1 MGRTTIATLR
11 DRVERLNERLGTELE
26 LHAWSNGRHSVYRLD
41 RPDGSHL
48 NPRGA
53 TASEMEHFIDG
64 LFAITNN
71 REIIESYAERR
82 DDIFVEVA

>member
-11 DRVERLNERLGTELE
+11 DRVERLNDKFGTELE

-41 RPDGSHL
+41 RPDGSHV

-53 TASEMEHFIDG
+53 TASEMDHFIDG
-64 LFAITNN
+64 MFAGR
-71 REIIESYAERR
+71 REVS
-82 DDIFVEVA
+82 D